1 MARMLTLQRGLV
13 NKIPESFLAEES
25 SLIIPCFTWLASR
38 GIIDLAYA
46 GSEADGCTEYRQK
59 NRVREIR

>member
-1 MARMLTLQRGLV
+1 MATMLPLQRGPV
-13 NKIPESFLAEES
+13 NKIPESFLEEES

-38 GIIDLAYA
+38 GIIFLAYA

-59 NRVREIR
+59 NRVRERR

>member
-1 MARMLTLQRGLV
+1 
-13 NKIPESFLAEES
+13 LAEES